1 MIELWSR
8 QMGDRESWAWNSL
21 KKVLFILKFVFHK
34 FSIIEWCPIK
44 WLCDISAFNNTF
56 KTQVE
61 QKMMTQTFQEQNF
74 LLDAAHASIT
84 TELQSVQNQKTQL
97 QAHL

>member
-1 MIELWSR
+1 MIEWY
-8 QMGDRESWAWNSL
+8 
-21 KKVLFILKFVFHK
+21 
-34 FSIIEWCPIK
+34 PIK
-44 WLCDISAFNNTF
+44 WLSGISAFNITF
-56 KTQVE
+56 KIQIE

-74 LLDAAHASIT
+74 LLDAAHANIT